1 MIFFGDNITNLI
13 TNFIIFKKTK
23 TKTKNRSSNEKNNP
37 CMRVVS
43 VIACNCPLT
52 IEYMY
57 NHTCANAWHAKVHN
71 K

>member
-13 TNFIIFKKTK
+13 TNFIIFKKQKQK
-23 TKTKNRSSNEKNNP
+23 TGPLMEKNP

-57 NHTCANAWHAKVHN
+57 NHTYANAWHAKVHN